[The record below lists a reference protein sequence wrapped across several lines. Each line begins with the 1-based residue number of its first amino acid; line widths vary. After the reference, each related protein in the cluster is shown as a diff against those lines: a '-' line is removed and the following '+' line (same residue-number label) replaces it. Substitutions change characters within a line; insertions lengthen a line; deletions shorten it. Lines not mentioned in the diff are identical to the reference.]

1 MDKEQRDVE
10 KEFLS
15 RWDLDPDFL
24 KEWRGGEA
32 VANTEGSLFCQA
44 CMGFYVCFD

>member
-15 RWDLDPDFL
+15 RWETDPDFL

-32 VANTEGSLFCQA
+32 VATEGRLFCQA